1 MCKGP
6 FTRVQ
11 AMIAAFI
18 RGSYFELPESN
29 TGLHCFSW
37 ICPCKFNI
45 VVANRQ
51 ASKHSTI
58 KDQTRRLIERIPKE
72 KKTLS
77 IWVFLITQSSQA
89 HYEGCKTAHAILAE

>member
-1 MCKGP
+1 MCQGP

-11 AMIAAFI
+11 AIIAAFI
-18 RGSYFELPESN
+18 RRSYFELPETN
-29 TGLHCFSW
+29 TSLHCFSW

-45 VVANRQ
+45 IVANRQ
-51 ASKHSTI
+51 ASKQSTI
-58 KDQTRRLIERIPKE
+58 KDQTRRLKE

-77 IWVFLITQSSQA
+77 IRVFLITQSSQA

>member
-1 MCKGP
+1 
-6 FTRVQ
+6 
-11 AMIAAFI
+11 
-18 RGSYFELPESN
+18 
-29 TGLHCFSW
+29 
-37 ICPCKFNI
+37 
-45 VVANRQ
+45 VANRQ

-58 KDQTRRLIERIPKE
+58 KDQTRRKIKRIPKE

>member
-1 MCKGP
+1 
-6 FTRVQ
+6 
-11 AMIAAFI
+11 MITAFI
-18 RGSYFELPESN
+18 RGSYFELPETN

-45 VVANRQ
+45 IVANRQ
-51 ASKHSTI
+51 ASKHITI
-58 KDQTRRLIERIPKE
+58 KDQTRRKIKRIPKE